1 MLVTGYGEAMA
12 EKDLNLE
19 KVPPQ
24 NLEAEMSVL
33 GSMLMEEEA
42 IAQVVELLEEKS
54 FYHKVHRKIFSAILD
69 LYDKDRAVDLVTLTE
84 QLRKQGDLEDVGG
97 AAYLTS
103 LVNSVPTA
111 ANVEHYARIVQEK
124 AILRTLINTATQ
136 IVSDSYGQQQEVDLF
151 LDKVETLV
159 FNISQRRIRRDFIPV
174 RELIHDSIELAETLT
189 QKKQLVTGLPTGF
202 TDFDTITSG
211 LQPSDLIIIAG
222 RPSMGKSAL
231 AVNIALHVGVKK
243 KIPVAFFSMEMSKEQ
258 LVQRMLCSE
267 ARVDAHKLRTGFL
280 ESSAF
285 THLANA
291 AGRLA
296 ESSIFI
302 DDSPGISSLEVR
314 AKARR
319 LKSREDIGLV
329 IIDYLQ
335 LMQGRLRVENRQQE
349 ISEIS
354 RSLKSL
360 ARELS
365 IPVIALSQLSRA
377 VESREPPRPRLADLR
392 ESGAIEQD
400 ADLVAFLYREEYYKK
415 ETDENRGIAELNIA
429 KQRNGPVGNIK
440 LIFIKE
446 YTKFENSARRSE

>member
-1 MLVTGYGEAMA
+1 MTGY
-12 EKDLNLE
+12 N
-19 KVPPQ
+19 
-24 NLEAEMSVL
+24 
-33 GSMLMEEEA
+33 
-42 IAQVVELLEEKS
+42 
-54 FYHKVHRKIFSAILD
+54 
-69 LYDKDRAVDLVTLTE
+69 DR
-84 QLRKQGDLEDVGG
+84 
-97 AAYLTS
+97 
-103 LVNSVPTA
+103 
-111 ANVEHYARIVQEK
+111 
-124 AILRTLINTATQ
+124 
-136 IVSDSYGQQQEVDLF
+136 QEVDLF
-151 LDKVETLV
+151 LDKVESLI
-159 FNISQRRIRRDFIPV
+159 FNISQRRIQRDFIPV
-174 RELIHDSIELAETLT
+174 KELIHDSIELAETLT

-202 TDFDTITSG
+202 TDLDALTSG

-280 ESSAF
+280 KSEAF
-285 THLANA
+285 SDLTSA
-291 AGRLA
+291 AGRLN
-296 ESSIFI
+296 ESPVFI

-319 LKSREDIGLV
+319 LKSKEDIGLV

-335 LMQGRLRVENRQQE
+335 LMQGRFRVENRQQE

-377 VESREPPRPRLADLR
+377 VENREPPRPRLADLR

-400 ADLVAFLYREEYYKK
+400 ADLVAFLYREEYYKR
-415 ETDENRGIAELNIA
+415 ETDENRGIAELNVA

-440 LIFIKE
+440 LVFVKE
-446 YTKFENSARRSE
+446 STRFENYARQAE